1 MRTSKNVIEKERA
14 TLKITTVN
22 RGSTAVME
30 ISGRIDVYTASSVGE
45 AIQSLI
51 VEGASNVILDI
62 TSVTRVDSSGVGTL
76 VGNAKS
82 IGSLGGVL
90 CLVGPSEGIRRML
103 RITNLAEYFRIHDR
117 VDEALDELEV
127 CAAGP
132 APSWAGGN

>member
-1 MRTSKNVIEKERA
+1 
-14 TLKITTVN
+14 
-22 RGSTAVME
+22 
-30 ISGRIDVYTASSVGE
+30 
-45 AIQSLI
+45 
-51 VEGASNVILDI
+51 
-62 TSVTRVDSSGVGTL
+62 VGTL